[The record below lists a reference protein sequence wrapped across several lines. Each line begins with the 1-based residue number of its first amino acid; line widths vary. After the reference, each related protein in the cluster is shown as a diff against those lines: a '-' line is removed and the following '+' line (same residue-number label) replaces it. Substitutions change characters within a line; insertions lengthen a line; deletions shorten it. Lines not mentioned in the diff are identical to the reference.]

1 MNLII
6 QQETTGCA
14 IASVANIVNLPY
26 AQVQQRANALGIF
39 ASDTTLFSAT
49 KHIVK
54 LLASYKLD
62 TKEKIAFTSWQQ
74 LPDTALVALNYHQE
88 NNVFIWHWAVF
99 KRQDQQELILD
110 SAVVQQGIARQ
121 DLHNMHPKWFIQIS
135 AA

>member
-39 ASDTTLFSAT
+39 ASDTTLFSDT

-74 LPDTALVALNYHQE
+74 LPDTTLVALNYHQE

-99 KRQDQQELILD
+99 KRQATQELVLD
-110 SAVVQQGIARQ
+110 SSPVYKGIART
-121 DLHNMHPKWFIQIS
+121 DLEHIQPQWFIQVS